1 MKEPLVCN
9 PSRQVFESTDSESE
23 TENENQEKGEEKE
36 GERRTNHAEV
46 GINEENTD
54 KGKQNVEQLK
64 NFEQENERETEMVS
78 GFTVPKT
85 LGFQTP
91 SDKRGETT
99 NLNTNT
105 RGFKLPADRRAD
117 LDDGETQVMSGNE
130 EARTFQQATDKRCDF
145 IWNSNLPTQCPSSQE
160 FQLAL
165 EV

>member
-1 MKEPLVCN
+1 M
-9 PSRQVFESTDSESE
+9 
-23 TENENQEKGEEKE
+23 
-36 GERRTNHAEV
+36 
-46 GINEENTD
+46 
-54 KGKQNVEQLK
+54 EQLK
-64 NFEQENERETEMVS
+64 NIEKENERKTEMVS

-91 SDKRGETT
+91 LDRRGETT

-105 RGFKLPADRRAD
+105 RGFKLPAERRAD
-117 LDDGETQVMSGNE
+117 LNEGETQVMSGNE
-130 EARTFQQATDKRCDF
+130 EARTFQQATGRKGGF

>member
-1 MKEPLVCN
+1 MRQFLVCN

-23 TENENQEKGEEKE
+23 TENANQEKGEEKE

-54 KGKQNVEQLK
+54 KEEQNVEQLK
-64 NFEQENERETEMVS
+64 NIEKENERKTEMVS

-91 SDKRGETT
+91 SDRRGETT
-99 NLNTNT
+99 DLSTNT

-130 EARTFQQATDKRCDF
+130 ETRTFQQATVKRGDF

>member
-1 MKEPLVCN
+1 M
-9 PSRQVFESTDSESE
+9 
-23 TENENQEKGEEKE
+23 
-36 GERRTNHAEV
+36 
-46 GINEENTD
+46 
-54 KGKQNVEQLK
+54 EQLK
-64 NFEQENERETEMVS
+64 NIEQENKRKTEMVS

-85 LGFQTP
+85 LGFQIP
-91 SDKRGETT
+91 SDRKGDTT

>member
-1 MKEPLVCN
+1 M
-9 PSRQVFESTDSESE
+9 
-23 TENENQEKGEEKE
+23 
-36 GERRTNHAEV
+36 
-46 GINEENTD
+46 
-54 KGKQNVEQLK
+54 EQLK
-64 NFEQENERETEMVS
+64 NIEKENERKTEMVS

-85 LGFQTP
+85 LGFQIP
-91 SDKRGETT
+91 SDRRGETT
-99 NLNTNT
+99 NLSTNT

-130 EARTFQQATDKRCDF
+130 ETRTFQQATDRRGDF